1 MSEKSTKQLFVLH
14 SLVESLI
21 FLIYPGTETEEFKK
35 LRIELEVY
43 KKALAKEGAPEQ
55 ALFTCI
61 KESIRQYVKTMLEAG
76 EMVHFL
82 QNQMSLLRCKHLVVP
97 SSLLEWASRVVE
109 DVNSERSPNLA
120 AAVAVQSHEQTN
132 PPEPP
137 LFNKDTVYHA
147 SICCHA
153 VSTCHAG
160 NFKHFFD
167 HMVRGHRLEE
177 VSMSV
182 SQGRKNVDRYLIAK
196 QQNIIYIAFQSEATI
211 SHWMDKYSSFDD
223 G

>member
-1 MSEKSTKQLFVLH
+1 M
-14 SLVESLI
+14 
-21 FLIYPGTETEEFKK
+21 ETEEFKK
-35 LRIELEVY
+35 LKNELEVY
-43 KKALAKEGAPEQ
+43 TKGLAKGGVSAR
-55 ALFTCI
+55 ALCQCI
-61 KESIRQYVKTMLEAG
+61 KESIQQYVETMLEAG
-76 EMVHFL
+76 ETIDFL
-82 QNQMSLLRCKHLVVP
+82 QNQMSLLCCKHLVVP

-109 DVNSERSPNLA
+109 DVNSERSSDLEVAMA
-120 AAVAVQSHEQTN
+120 AQPCEQTK

-153 VSTCHAG
+153 VSTRNAG

-167 HMVRGHRLEE
+167 HVVRGHRLEE

-182 SQGRKNVDRYLIAK
+182 SQDKENVDRYLIAK
-196 QQNIIYIAFQSEATI
+196 QQNIVYIAFQSEATI

>member
-1 MSEKSTKQLFVLH
+1 M
-14 SLVESLI
+14 
-21 FLIYPGTETEEFKK
+21 
-35 LRIELEVY
+35 EVY
-43 KKALAKEGAPEQ
+43 TKALAKEKAPEK

-61 KESIRQYVKTMLEAG
+61 EESIQQYVKTMLEAG
-76 EMVHFL
+76 ETVDFL
-82 QNQMSLLRCKHLVVP
+82 QNQMSLLYCKHLVVP
-97 SSLLEWASRVVE
+97 SSRLEWASRVVE
-109 DVNSERSPNLA
+109 DVNSERSKNLEV
-120 AAVAVQSHEQTN
+120 AVAAQPCEQTK

-153 VSTCHAG
+153 VSTRDAG

-167 HMVRGHRLEE
+167 RMVRGHRLEE

-182 SQGRKNVDRYLIAK
+182 SRDKENVDRYLIAK
-196 QQNIIYIAFQSEATI
+196 QQNTIYIAFQSEATI